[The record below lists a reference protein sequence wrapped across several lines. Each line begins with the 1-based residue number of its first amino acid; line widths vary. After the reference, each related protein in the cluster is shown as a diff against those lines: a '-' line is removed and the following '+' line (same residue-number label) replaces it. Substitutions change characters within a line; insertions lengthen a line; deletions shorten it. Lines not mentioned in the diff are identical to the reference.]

1 MLASQMSRYQK
12 MAVMSYYSCSHH
24 AVYKNNL
31 IAVLLYSSFFFLKK
45 RKGHWYSQTNYL
57 LISVAVYPT
66 YFFFFSN
73 FQFCYFYF
81 QTKVGFGNQPSSNN
95 MNSILITA
103 LTNSLTHLKFDYFQ
117 IRKIWLEDIFL
128 SFTRS
133 GQLLFA
139 SLLC

>member
-1 MLASQMSRYQK
+1 MSRYQK

-66 YFFFFSN
+66 YFFFSVIF
-73 FQFCYFYF
+73 
-81 QTKVGFGNQPSSNN
+81 
-95 MNSILITA
+95 NSVIFIFRLRLVLEISQA
-103 LTNSLTHLKFDYFQ
+103 LTT
-117 IRKIWLEDIFL
+117 
-128 SFTRS
+128 
-133 GQLLFA
+133 
-139 SLLC
+139 